1 MEVYQGKSVFGGIA
15 IGRISVHKKD
25 EQQVKRVRIEN
36 PEQEILRYRQAKQTA
51 MEQLQGLYQ
60 KALKEVGEAN
70 AAIFEI
76 HQMMLEDDDY
86 NESVE
91 NIIRMQQV
99 NAEYAVASTGDNF
112 AQMFSAMDD
121 DYMRARSADVK
132 DISERVLSVLGG
144 RATGIA
150 ASGEPVII
158 VADDLAPS
166 ETVQLNKDLVL
177 SFVTVHGS
185 VNSHTAILARTM
197 SIPALIGTAIPLTD
211 DIDGKVGIVDGKNGC
226 IYVDP
231 DEDTLGRM
239 QQLKL
244 EEQEKKELLQTLKG
258 RENITIDGKKI
269 MLYANIGNSK
279 DLAAVLQNDAGG
291 IGLFRSEFIYLE
303 RDTFPTEEEQFQI
316 YRTVAETMAGKPVII
331 RTLDIGADKKCDYFE
346 MEPEENPAMGCRAI
360 RICLTR
366 PEIFKTQLRAL
377 FRASAFGNISIMY
390 PMIISVDELRKIK
403 TIVAEIRQELTEQGV
418 TFGEPKQGIM
428 IETPAAVMMSEELAK
443 EVDFFS
449 IGTNDLTQ
457 YTLAIDRQNPK
468 LDAFYDPHHPAVLRM
483 IQMVVENAH
492 KAGIWA
498 GICGELGADTTLTR
512 RFLAMG
518 VDELSMSP
526 GSILPVRKIILE
538 TDVTKEREN
547 NNLC

>member
-25 EQQVKRVRIEN
+25 EQQVKRVRIED

-132 DISERVLSVLGG
+132 DVSERVLSVLGG

-483 IQMVVENAH
+483 IQMVVKNAH

-498 GICGELGADTTLTR
+498 GICGELGADTSLTR

>member
-25 EQQVKRVRIEN
+25 EQQVKRVRIED

-51 MEQLQGLYQ
+51 MKQLRGLYQ

-132 DISERVLSVLGG
+132 DISERVLSVLGD
-144 RATGIA
+144 RSTGIA

-185 VNSHTAILARTM
+185 INSHTAILARTM

-303 RDTFPTEEEQFQI
+303 RETFPTEEEQFQI

-418 TFGEPKQGIM
+418 AFGEPKQGIM

-483 IQMVVENAH
+483 IQIVVENAH